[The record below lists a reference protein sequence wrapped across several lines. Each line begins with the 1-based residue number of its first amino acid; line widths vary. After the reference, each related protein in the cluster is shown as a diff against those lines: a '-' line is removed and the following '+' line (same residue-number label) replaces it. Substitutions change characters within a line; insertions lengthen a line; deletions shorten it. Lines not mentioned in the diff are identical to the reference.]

1 MIQIAICEDNFSY
14 AKGLSFKI
22 TKYFMDKDFEMN
34 ISIISKPEEFADMD
48 IKKFDLFF
56 LDIELGSINGIDLG
70 VKIKKLNSKADIIYI
85 SGFYNYAL
93 LGYQARPLAYIL
105 KEDEQFDALLEQAL
119 NEYIQEK
126 TPFKSTTVLKNK
138 QEVKKIFLKDIVYIK
153 STGRKLTFFFVDED
167 PFEIYGKISDT
178 ESQLSECGFLRT
190 QKSYIVNTA
199 YIDKITN
206 YKVYLITGEILPISE
221 TYYDSIEK
229 DYILRKG
236 FK

>member
-1 MIQIAICEDNFSY
+1 
-14 AKGLSFKI
+14 
-22 TKYFMDKDFEMN
+22 MD
-34 ISIISKPEEFADMD
+34 
-48 IKKFDLFF
+48 
-56 LDIELGSINGIDLG
+56 
-70 VKIKKLNSKADIIYI
+70 
-85 SGFYNYAL
+85 
-93 LGYQARPLAYIL
+93 
-105 KEDEQFDALLEQAL
+105 
-119 NEYIQEK
+119 EYIQEK
-126 TPFKSTTVLKNK
+126 TPLKSTTVLKNK
-138 QEVKKIFLKDIVYIK
+138 QEVKKVFLKDIVYIK
-153 STGRKLTFFFVDED
+153 STGRKLSFFFVDED

-178 ESQLSECGFLRT
+178 ESQLSDCGFLRT

>member
-34 ISIISKPEEFADMD
+34 ISIISKPEEFADMN

-85 SGFYNYAL
+85 SEFYNYAL

-105 KEDEQFDALLEQAL
+105 KEDEQFDTLLKHALD
-119 NEYIQEK
+119 EYIQEK
-126 TPFKSTTVLKNK
+126 TPLKSTTVLKNK
-138 QEVKKIFLKDIVYIK
+138 QEVKKVFLKDIVYIK
-153 STGRKLTFFFVDED
+153 STGRKLSFFFVDED
-167 PFEIYGKISDT
+167 LFEIYGKISDT

-206 YKVYLITGEILPISE
+206 YKVYLITGEVLPISE
-221 TYYDSIEK
+221 TYYNSIEK

-236 FK
+236 YK